1 MPEIHSIHSSG
12 SVHSVP
18 DSSAGKS
25 GQNGSVG
32 ARSVCSQPE
41 STQTIPKH
49 EKSHREAKSED
60 ALEGVEPSEGRQLVG
75 GSPEGQLN
83 RLITNEELAECYK
96 MRAKDMYYDASLFA
110 LSNLKNFVEGMDS
123 ERDTV
128 KTANDFKKSS
138 KAVLSRLKNVDGANA
153 SDLRIT
159 IHSPKYGHIQ
169 LIPFNHKAI
178 EPGQL
183 AALLSSAMQLTQ
195 SAVQAWRDD
204 PNYPALKEK
213 YSRSIA
219 QHGPQ
224 IGDLLDSIPPDNKEA
239 FSRQVDLLQWPN
251 VQIQFGD
258 GPSITIDN
266 DGEREPSLV
275 TPPDDEVALKKRLR
289 EDAVN
294 HYRSHQFAD
303 PQTSDEQQEMLELE
317 KRLELQKKL
326 EEQLDRE
333 QEEKL
338 TKELELEK
346 FLTDRLPSLVR
357 LANGPE
363 ASFTSLKLPDD
374 DGAAFFRGVFALS
387 YKNELWINADIEEVM
402 EQVQSSDVAQSIKFV
417 IDQKIGDYLE
427 RAFKIDGKHM
437 VADKL
442 KFFAASADFKSKI
455 FTKAFAHAA
464 FSHRHFMSDL
474 AALLEIN
481 PNRLSFEERE
491 PCLREL
497 RELANMIYSG
507 VLKEFKVP
515 ESDGSGLGLC
525 WQDNRY
531 MLMLGSSSSA
541 AEKKG
546 DTI

>member
-1 MPEIHSIHSSG
+1 MPEIQSIHSSG

-25 GQNGSVG
+25 DPNGSVG

-60 ALEGVEPSEGRQLVG
+60 ALEGAEPSEGRQLVG

-96 MRAKDMYYDASLFA
+96 MRAKDMYFDASLFA
-110 LSNLKNFVEGMDS
+110 LSNLKTFVEGIDQ

-128 KTANDFKKSS
+128 KTANDYKKSL

-159 IHSPKYGHIQ
+159 IHSPKYGHVQ
-169 LIPFNHKAI
+169 LIPFVHKAI
-178 EPGQL
+178 EPRQL
-183 AALLSSAMQLTQ
+183 AALLSSAMQLTE
-195 SAVQAWRDD
+195 SAVHAWRED
-204 PNYPALKEK
+204 PDYPALREK
-213 YSRSIA
+213 YSQNIA

-224 IGDLLDSIPPDNKEA
+224 IGSLLASIPPDNKEA
-239 FSRQVDLLQWPN
+239 FSRQVDLLQWPK

-275 TPPDDEVALKKRLR
+275 TPPDDEVALNKRLR

-294 HYRSHQFAD
+294 HYRSHQFGG
-303 PQTSDEQQEMLELE
+303 PQTSVDQQEMLELE
-317 KRLELQKKL
+317 KKLELEKTL
-326 EEQLDRE
+326 EEKLDE
-333 QEEKL
+333 ELEEKL

-346 FLTDRLPSLVR
+346 FLTDRLPSSVR

-427 RAFKIDGKHM
+427 RAFKIGGKHM
-437 VADKL
+437 VANKL
-442 KFFAASADFKSKI
+442 KVFAASTDFKSKI
-455 FTKAFAHAA
+455 FTKAFAHGE
-464 FSHRHFMSDL
+464 FSHRHFISDL
-474 AALLEIN
+474 ATLLEIK
-481 PNRLSFEERE
+481 PNRLSIEERE
-491 PCLREL
+491 SCLMEL

-507 VLKEFKVP
+507 VLREFKVP

-531 MLMLGSSSSA
+531 MLMLGSSSSE

-546 DTI
+546 GTI